1 MNTAN
6 AFKLTQNVVAMLS
19 CFIVFMT
26 SYPFYADATH
36 ASEEHDPIQQF
47 ASNVNFSKNFNVEW
61 KVDHDSQSV
70 EFILNV
76 AIDDKGW
83 VLLGFL
89 PASNDSYKTAQ
100 EDGLQGTKGDFVVTW
115 FSSPGRT
122 KILVRNLSLII
133 KIVVIAMIDNAITTS
148 FKYLYLPSSVA
159 YRSCLFVFCTNIFM
173 VIISR
178 SSLKKK
184 KKYTSMET
192 TCKLRYEI

>member
-6 AFKLTQNVVAMLS
+6 AFKLTQKVVAILS

-36 ASEEHDPIQQF
+36 ASEGHAPIQQF
-47 ASNVNFSKNFNVEW
+47 ASNVNFSKNFIVEW

-100 EDGLQGTKGDFVVTW
+100 EDGLQGTNGDFVVTW

-122 KILVRNLSLII
+122 KTLVRNLSLII

-159 YRSCLFVFCTNIFM
+159 YRSCLFVYCTNIFM
-173 VIISR
+173 VIISG
-178 SSLKKK
+178 SSLKK

>member
-6 AFKLTQNVVAMLS
+6 AFKLTQKVVAILS

-89 PASNDSYKTAQ
+89 PASNDSYKPAQ

-148 FKYLYLPSSVA
+148 FKYLYLPSGMT
-159 YRSCLFVFCTNIFM
+159 YRSCLFV
-173 VIISR
+173 
-178 SSLKKK
+178 
-184 KKYTSMET
+184 Y
-192 TCKLRYEI
+192 